1 MITRSNARPTA
12 PVNAIATSI
21 AGNTATRLSK
31 RLSLPVQRVIAPSTL
46 VARKAPSVMKTPW
59 PKFRTSMRP
68 NTSVR
73 PEAMMKMIIPI
84 ASPANVSVTH
94 VEKDLT
100 SGSATIARTGI
111 RSSGRRSGRT
121 AGSASGTRAA
131 GEEELIQPP
140 SSLMGRQRQ
149 AQKALLQGLVAGK
162 RGHGAGVDDAAAVHH
177 RDAVPDLAREIEIL
191 LHEQDRRVGSFELP
205 DGSDHVLDD
214 GGREALARFVDE
226 QDFAGFDDGAGPRE
240 HLLPPA
246 RQQPRG
252 VLPEAL
258 QRRELAED
266 QLQTPGVGV
275 FGSSGPP
282 GREEKV
288 LAHGEIG
295 EDSHVLG
302 HVRDAAPRDLR
313 RLEGGDVL
321 ALEPDRARRD
331 VPQAHDAAQRRR
343 LARAVPA
350 EEHGQLAAGD
360 LEVDAME
367 DVVRADVRV
376 DALELEERA
385 AHRATSTPR

>member
-59 PKFRTSMRP
+59 PKLRTSIRP

-94 VEKDLT
+94 VEKDFT
-100 SGSATIARTGI
+100 RGSATSARTGI

-121 AGSASGTRAA
+121 AGSASEAGAV

-140 SSLMGRQRQ
+140 SSLVGRQRQ
-149 AQKALLQGLVAGK
+149 AQEAPLQGLVRGE
-162 RGHGAGVDDAAAVHH
+162 RGHLTRVDDAASVHH
-177 RDAVPDLAREIEIL
+177 RDAVPDLSREIEIL
-191 LHEQDRRVGSFELP
+191 LHERERCVGSFELP

-214 GGREALARFVDE
+214 GRRQALARFVDE
-226 QDFAGFDDGAGPRE
+226 QQLPGFDDGAGHRE
-240 HLLPPA
+240 HLLLPA
-246 RQQPRG
+246 RQQARP

-258 QRRELAED
+258 QRRKLAED
-266 QLQTPGVGV
+266 QLKTPGVDV
-275 FGSSGPP
+275 LGSSGPP
-282 GREEKV
+282 GREEDV
-288 LAHGEIG
+288 LAHGEVG
-295 EDSHVLG
+295 EDPHVLG
-302 HVRDAAPRDLR
+302 HVRDSAPRDLR
-313 RLEGGDVL
+313 RLEGADVL

-331 VPQAHDAAQRRR
+331 VPEAHDAAQRRR
-343 LARAVPA
+343 LAGAVA
-350 EEHGQLAAGD
+350 SEKDRQRAAGD
-360 LEVDAME
+360 LEIDAME
-367 DVVRADVRV
+367 DVVGADVRV
-376 DALELEERA
+376 DAFELQERA
-385 AHRATSTPR
+385 AHRAASTPR